1 MENIPLGKKFF
12 LTIIIAIA
20 IYSTIILLA
29 DIQKIYIQLSE
40 FDLKFIP
47 LILLAIFTSWFIL
60 YIRWNILLKKQN
72 IKIPFK
78 TNILIYFSGFS
89 FAISPGKSG
98 EFIKSII
105 IKKKLGIKKSTTIP
119 IIFLE
124 RYFDMIG
131 TAIVASFSIL
141 VIGIH
146 TSSIVIIVI
155 SLFVLIFLI
164 AYKNSFQ
171 LLMKPL
177 KKISFFSK
185 YASSFE
191 NMQMILKQSQ
201 TPKTI
206 FTCTSLTIIYRF
218 IEAIGIFLI
227 IISMDVEM
235 LNYLITA
242 STYSLSIIIGTI
254 SFSPGGLGI
263 TEGSFAGLL
272 SLQGLD
278 ISQSFTLA
286 IIVRIFT
293 LWVAVIIGFIS
304 LHLISRK
311 NSV

>member
-29 DIQKIYIQLSE
+29 DIQKIYLQLSE

-60 YIRWNILLKKQN
+60 YIRWNVLLKKQN

-78 TNILIYFSGFS
+78 TNVLIYFSGFS

-185 YASSFE
+185 YTSSFE
-191 NMQMILKQSQ
+191 NMQMIIKQSQ

>member
-1 MENIPLGKKFF
+1 LENIPLGKKFF

-146 TSSIVIIVI
+146 TSSIVIIII

-293 LWVAVIIGFIS
+293 LWVAIIIGFIS

>member
-78 TNILIYFSGFS
+78 TNVLIYFSGFS

>member
-1 MENIPLGKKFF
+1 LENIPLGKKFF

>member
-1 MENIPLGKKFF
+1 M
-12 LTIIIAIA
+12 AA
-20 IYSTIILLA
+20 YSIIILLA
-29 DIQKIYIQLSE
+29 DIQQVYIQLSE
-40 FDLKFIP
+40 FDLKFTP
-47 LILLAIFTSWFIL
+47 LILLTIFTSWGIL
-60 YIRWNILLKKQN
+60 YIRWHILLKKQN

-78 TNILIYFSGFS
+78 TNVLIYFSGFS

-105 IKKKLGIKKSTTIP
+105 LKEKQGIKKSTTIP

-124 RYFDMIG
+124 RYYDMIG
-131 TAIVASFSIL
+131 TAIVASFGIL
-141 VIGIH
+141 VVGIH
-146 TSSIVIIVI
+146 TATILVIVI
-155 SLFVLIFLI
+155 SLSALIFLI
-164 AYKNSFQ
+164 VYKNSFQ
-171 LLMKPL
+171 LLIKPL
-177 KKISFFSK
+177 TKISFFAK
-185 YASSFE
+185 YTSSFE

-227 IISMDVEM
+227 IISMNVEI
-235 LNYLITA
+235 LDYLITA

-254 SFSPGGLGI
+254 SFSPGGLGV

-278 ISQSFTLA
+278 ISQSFIMA

-293 LWVAVIIGFIS
+293 LWVAVVIGFIS
-304 LHLISRK
+304 LYLIGRK

>member
-201 TPKTI
+201 TPKTL

>member
-1 MENIPLGKKFF
+1 
-12 LTIIIAIA
+12 
-20 IYSTIILLA
+20 
-29 DIQKIYIQLSE
+29 
-40 FDLKFIP
+40 
-47 LILLAIFTSWFIL
+47 
-60 YIRWNILLKKQN
+60 
-72 IKIPFK
+72 
-78 TNILIYFSGFS
+78 
-89 FAISPGKSG
+89 
-98 EFIKSII
+98 
-105 IKKKLGIKKSTTIP
+105 
-119 IIFLE
+119 
-124 RYFDMIG
+124 
-131 TAIVASFSIL
+131 
-141 VIGIH
+141 
-146 TSSIVIIVI
+146 
-155 SLFVLIFLI
+155 
-164 AYKNSFQ
+164 
-171 LLMKPL
+171 
-177 KKISFFSK
+177 
-185 YASSFE
+185 
-191 NMQMILKQSQ
+191 MILKQSQ

>member
-1 MENIPLGKKFF
+1 MKNLPLGKKFF
-12 LTIIIAIA
+12 LTIIVTVA
-20 IYSTIILLA
+20 IYSTIILLV
-29 DIQKIYIQLSE
+29 DIQKVYIQLSE

-47 LILLAIFTSWFIL
+47 LIILTIFTSWGIL
-60 YIRWNILLKKQN
+60 YIRWHILLKKQN

-78 TNILIYFSGFS
+78 TNVLIYFSGYS

-105 IKKKLGIKKSTTIP
+105 MKEKLGIKKSTTIP

-131 TAIVASFSIL
+131 TVIVASFSIL

-146 TSSIVIIVI
+146 TTSILVIVIG
-155 SLFVLIFLI
+155 LFTLIFLVV
-164 AYKNSFQ
+164 YKNSFQ
-171 LLMKPL
+171 LLMKLL
-177 KKISFFSK
+177 KKISFFAK
-185 YASSFE
+185 YTSSFE

-218 IEAIGIFLI
+218 IEGIGIFLI
-227 IISMDVEM
+227 IISMDVEI
-235 LNYLITA
+235 LDYLITT
-242 STYSLSIIIGTI
+242 STYSLSVIIGTI
-254 SFSPGGLGI
+254 SFSPGGLGV

-278 ISQSFTLA
+278 ISQSFIMA

-293 LWVAVIIGFIS
+293 LWVAIVVGFIS

>member
-29 DIQKIYIQLSE
+29 DIQKIYLQLSE

-60 YIRWNILLKKQN
+60 YIRWNVLLKKQN

-78 TNILIYFSGFS
+78 TNVLIYFSGFS

-191 NMQMILKQSQ
+191 NMQMIIKQSQ